1 MGPTSPMEGGK
12 PQDQPDRWE
21 QVAPML
27 CIHKK
32 DKHLRTVVDVHQWND
47 NTVKDVTPLPDQEA
61 IWEDVAQAKFCLK
74 IDLSD
79 AYKQVHVHT
88 EDVDK
93 TAFATI
99 TGTYISLIMQQ
110 GNCNAPAMF
119 QCLMTLI
126 FHNVIGRFMHV
137 YLNDIFIYSNTVEEH
152 EQHLKMIFNK
162 LRVNTLYLKWSK
174 YKLYAK
180 RIDCLGHTID
190 DRRIHPD
197 ADKLTQIWEWRTPW
211 DYNNIQWF
219 IGLVNYVG
227 NHLPNVSTYTGPL
240 MTMTQN
246 GALFHQQPIH
256 QQCFDMIKHICCK
269 MPIIQLIDMKRD
281 EPIWLI
287 CDTSWLGVGL
297 IYGQGPTWQGCR
309 PAGFMSKK
317 FTTAKQHYTVYELET
332 LAILEAMQKWEDKLV
347 GYRVHIIMDHKAL
360 EFFKT
365 QSMLSHCQR
374 WWTDYMS
381 RFNFDIMYVK
391 GQLNKVADCLSWYY
405 ENTMN
410 TTYMNPMNMCMQ
422 MHILIHQEKIF
433 LHHNSREGDR
443 NMRTMQQR
451 DAKEQTPSRTSWG
464 TCHRSPGNGWSRKKR
479 NDHIL

>member
-1 MGPTSPMEGGK
+1 
-12 PQDQPDRWE
+12 
-21 QVAPML
+21 
-27 CIHKK
+27 
-32 DKHLRTVVDVHQWND
+32 
-47 NTVKDVTPLPDQEA
+47 VKDVTPLPDQEA

-197 ADKLTQIWEWRTPW
+197 ADKLTQIWEWRTP
-211 DYNNIQWF
+211 
-219 IGLVNYVG
+219 
-227 NHLPNVSTYTGPL
+227 
-240 MTMTQN
+240 
-246 GALFHQQPIH
+246 
-256 QQCFDMIKHICCK
+256 
-269 MPIIQLIDMKRD
+269 
-281 EPIWLI
+281 
-287 CDTSWLGVGL
+287 
-297 IYGQGPTWQGCR
+297 
-309 PAGFMSKK
+309 
-317 FTTAKQHYTVYELET
+317 
-332 LAILEAMQKWEDKLV
+332 
-347 GYRVHIIMDHKAL
+347 
-360 EFFKT
+360 
-365 QSMLSHCQR
+365 
-374 WWTDYMS
+374 
-381 RFNFDIMYVK
+381 
-391 GQLNKVADCLSWYY
+391 
-405 ENTMN
+405 
-410 TTYMNPMNMCMQ
+410 
-422 MHILIHQEKIF
+422 
-433 LHHNSREGDR
+433 
-443 NMRTMQQR
+443 
-451 DAKEQTPSRTSWG
+451 
-464 TCHRSPGNGWSRKKR
+464 
-479 NDHIL
+479 